1 MPADVNNERI
11 RHHNSH
17 EMPSFSDIL
26 RSLSRRSRSGLRRF
40 ERFTHRSAA
49 SLRLIASILTVTAFV
64 ASAACFAGFIIY
76 MGFDLS
82 QADTASLR
90 RMLRAA
96 QAVFILRVAYGLIF
110 FFRPTCR
117 QTTWVKWIVDCM
129 ILLTL
134 LPWIYPHPEHPWLP
148 WLERMLYSE
157 AFLYSSLGAY
167 ALVTLCYG
175 IIRAVGK
182 RTNPS
187 LLLSASFLIFIFI
200 GSLLLMLPKST
211 YAGISYTDALF
222 VSTSAVCITG
232 LTPVDVYTNFT
243 PMGVTI
249 LAALIQIGGL
259 GVMTF
264 TSFFAIFFSGN
275 ASIYS
280 QMLLRD
286 MIYSRSMSALVPTLF
301 YILGFTLTVEAIGAV
316 AIWLSVTGTLGMT
329 LEEEM
334 AFAAFHS
341 LSSFCNAGFSTLP
354 QGMSNPMLLAA
365 GNNSIYWVTTAIVV
379 AGSIGFPILV
389 NLRDAV
395 VCRISELRARMRH
408 REHEP
413 HNVHPFNMNTKIV
426 ITTFMALLIAG
437 TAAFLWLEW
446 DNTLAGMTLWQKIT
460 QAAFN
465 SATPRSAGFSS
476 VNPASFRDITLVAV
490 IFLMW
495 VGGAAQSTGGGV
507 KVNTLAAILLNLRA
521 IVTGR
526 PYVTAFQRTIS
537 VNSVRRANAVIAL
550 SIISYLIFSL
560 LLLGLEPQLSTRS
573 LLFESCS
580 ALFTVGSS
588 LGATPLLS
596 DASKILLC
604 AAMFL
609 GRVGI
614 ISLLTGIAGRQKAAI
629 QPRYPSDNII
639 IN

>member
-1 MPADVNNERI
+1 
-11 RHHNSH
+11 
-17 EMPSFSDIL
+17 
-26 RSLSRRSRSGLRRF
+26 
-40 ERFTHRSAA
+40 
-49 SLRLIASILTVTAFV
+49 
-64 ASAACFAGFIIY
+64 
-76 MGFDLS
+76 
-82 QADTASLR
+82 
-90 RMLRAA
+90 
-96 QAVFILRVAYGLIF
+96 
-110 FFRPTCR
+110 
-117 QTTWVKWIVDCM
+117 
-129 ILLTL
+129 
-134 LPWIYPHPEHPWLP
+134 
-148 WLERMLYSE
+148 
-157 AFLYSSLGAY
+157 
-167 ALVTLCYG
+167 
-175 IIRAVGK
+175 
-182 RTNPS
+182 
-187 LLLSASFLIFIFI
+187 
-200 GSLLLMLPKST
+200 
-211 YAGISYTDALF
+211 
-222 VSTSAVCITG
+222 
-232 LTPVDVYTNFT
+232 
-243 PMGVTI
+243 
-249 LAALIQIGGL
+249 
-259 GVMTF
+259 
-264 TSFFAIFFSGN
+264 
-275 ASIYS
+275 IYS

-301 YILGFTLTVEAIGAV
+301 YILGFTLMVEAIGAV

-329 LEEEM
+329 LEEEV

-354 QGMSNPMLLAA
+354 QGLSNPMLLAA
-365 GNNSIYWVTTAIVV
+365 GNNSIYWVTTTIVV

-395 VCRISELRARMRH
+395 IGRISELRARIRH

-437 TAAFLWLEW
+437 AAAFLWLEW

-526 PYVTAFQRTIS
+526 PYVTAFRRTIS
-537 VNSVRRANAVIAL
+537 VNSIRRANAVIAL

-560 LLLGLEPQLSTRS
+560 LLLGMEPQLSTRS

>member
-1 MPADVNNERI
+1 MSQP
-11 RHHNSH
+11 
-17 EMPSFSDIL
+17 SDITDL
-26 RSLSRRSRSGLRRF
+26 LWHKIRSSRRRF

-49 SLRLIASILTVTAFV
+49 SLRAVASVLTVLAFV
-64 ASAACFAGFIIY
+64 ASVACIAGFIIHA
-76 MGFDLS
+76 GFDHS
-82 QADTASLR
+82 PDETDGLR
-90 RMLRAA
+90 RVLRIS
-96 QAVFILRVAYGLIF
+96 QAVFIVRVIYDLIF
-110 FFRPTCR
+110 LFRRTCR

-129 ILLTL
+129 VLLTL
-134 LPWIYPHPEHPWLP
+134 LPWIYPHPANPWLP
-148 WLERMLYSE
+148 WLESLLYGK

-167 ALVTLCYG
+167 SVVTICFG

-211 YAGISYTDALF
+211 YAGISYPDALF

-232 LTPVDVYTNFT
+232 LTPVDVYVNFT
-243 PMGVTI
+243 PMGVII
-249 LAALIQIGGL
+249 LAVLIQIGGL

-280 QMLLRD
+280 QMLLRG

-301 YILGFTLTVEAIGAV
+301 YILGFTLAVEAVGAV
-316 AIWLSVTGTLGMT
+316 GIWLSVTGTLGMS
-329 LEEEM
+329 LEEEL

-354 QGMSNPMLLAA
+354 LGMSDPMLLQA
-365 GNNSIYWVTTAIVV
+365 GNNSVYWVTTLLIV
-379 AGSIGFPILV
+379 AGSIGFPVLV
-389 NLRDAV
+389 NLRDTIHD
-395 VCRISELRARMRH
+395 RIRGFWARVHH
-408 REHEP
+408 RDPEP
-413 HNVHPFNMNTKIV
+413 RNVHPFSMNTRIV
-426 ITTFMALLIAG
+426 ITTFMALFVAG
-437 TAAFLWLEW
+437 FIIFLWLEW
-446 DNTLAGMTLWQKIT
+446 DNTLAGMPLWQKIT

-476 VNPASFRDITLVAV
+476 VSPAAFRDVTLVV
-490 IFLMW
+490 VLFLMW

-526 PYVTAFQRTIS
+526 PYVTAFRRTIS
-537 VNSVRRANAVIAL
+537 VNSIRRANAVVAL

-560 LLLGLEPQLSTRS
+560 LLLGLEPGLSTRS

-596 DASKILLC
+596 DSSKILLC
-604 AAMFL
+604 VAMFI

-614 ISLLTGIAGRQKAAI
+614 ISLLTGIAGRHRGI
-629 QPRYPSDNII
+629 QPRYPADNII

>member
-1 MPADVNNERI
+1 MPQL
-11 RHHNSH
+11 
-17 EMPSFSDIL
+17 SDIL
-26 RSLSRRSRSGLRRF
+26 RPIVRRIRATRRRF

-49 SLRLIASILTVTAFV
+49 SLRLAGSALTVIAFIASVGCI
-64 ASAACFAGFIIY
+64 AGFILHV
-76 MGFDLS
+76 GFEHS
-82 QADTASLR
+82 SAETTGLR
-90 RMLRAA
+90 QVLRAA
-96 QAVFILRVAYGLIF
+96 QAVFIIRVVYDLVF
-110 FFRPTCR
+110 LFRRTCR

-129 ILLTL
+129 VLLTL
-134 LPWIYPHPEHPWLP
+134 LPWIYPHPDHPWLP
-148 WLERMLYSE
+148 WLERLLYGK

-167 ALVTLCYG
+167 SVVTICFG

-232 LTPVDVYTNFT
+232 LTPVDVYVNFT
-243 PMGVTI
+243 PMGVII
-249 LAALIQIGGL
+249 LALLIQIGAL

-301 YILGFTLTVEAIGAV
+301 YILGFTLAVEAIGAV
-316 AIWLSVTGTLGMT
+316 GIWLSVTGALGMS
-329 LEEEM
+329 LEEEL

-354 QGMSNPMLLAA
+354 QGMSDPMLLQA
-365 GNNSIYWVTTAIVV
+365 GNNSVYWVTTLLIV

-389 NLRDAV
+389 NLRDTIHD
-395 VCRISELRARMRH
+395 RIRGFWARVHHMDP
-408 REHEP
+408 EP
-413 HNVHPFNMNTKIV
+413 RNVHPFSMNTRIV
-426 ITTFMALLIAG
+426 ITTFLALFVAG
-437 TAAFLWLEW
+437 FIIFLWLEW
-446 DNTLAGMTLWQKIT
+446 DNTLAGMPLWQKIT

-476 VNPASFRDITLVAV
+476 VSPAAFRDVTLVV
-490 IFLMW
+490 VLFLMW

-526 PYVTAFQRTIS
+526 PYVTAFRRTIS
-537 VNSVRRANAVIAL
+537 VNSIRRANAVVAL

-560 LLLGLEPQLSTRS
+560 LLLGMEPGLSTRS

-604 AAMFL
+604 VAMFI

-614 ISLLTGIAGRQKAAI
+614 ISLLTGIAGRHRGI
-629 QPRYPSDNII
+629 QPRYPADNII

>member
-1 MPADVNNERI
+1 M
-11 RHHNSH
+11 SQT
-17 EMPSFSDIL
+17 SDITDL
-26 RSLSRRSRSGLRRF
+26 LWRKIRSSRRRF

-49 SLRLIASILTVTAFV
+49 SLRAVASVLTVLAFV
-64 ASAACFAGFIIY
+64 ASVACIAGFIIHA
-76 MGFDLS
+76 GFDHS
-82 QADTASLR
+82 PDETDGLR
-90 RMLRAA
+90 RVLRIS
-96 QAVFILRVAYGLIF
+96 QSVFIVRVIYDLIF
-110 FFRPTCR
+110 LFRRTCR

-129 ILLTL
+129 VLLTL
-134 LPWIYPHPEHPWLP
+134 LPWIYPHPANP
-148 WLERMLYSE
+148 WLESLLYGK

-167 ALVTLCYG
+167 SVVTICFG

-187 LLLSASFLIFIFI
+187 LLLSASFIIFIFI

-211 YAGISYTDALF
+211 YAGISYPDALF

-232 LTPVDVYTNFT
+232 LTPVDVYVNFT
-243 PMGVTI
+243 PMGVII
-249 LAALIQIGGL
+249 LAVLIQIGGL

-280 QMLLRD
+280 QILLRD

-301 YILGFTLTVEAIGAV
+301 YILGFTLSVEAVGAV
-316 AIWLSVTGTLGMT
+316 GIWLSVTGTLGMS
-329 LEEEM
+329 LEEEL

-354 QGMSNPMLLAA
+354 LGMSDPMLLQA
-365 GNNSIYWVTTAIVV
+365 GNNSVYWVTTLLIV
-379 AGSIGFPILV
+379 AGSIGFPVLV
-389 NLRDAV
+389 NLRDTIHD
-395 VCRISELRARMRH
+395 RIRGFWARVHH
-408 REHEP
+408 RDPEP
-413 HNVHPFNMNTKIV
+413 RNVHPFSMNTRIV
-426 ITTFMALLIAG
+426 ITTFMALFVAG
-437 TAAFLWLEW
+437 FIVFLWLEW
-446 DNTLAGMTLWQKIT
+446 DNTLAGMPLWQKIT

-476 VNPASFRDITLVAV
+476 VSPAAFRDVTLVV
-490 IFLMW
+490 VLFLMW

-526 PYVTAFQRTIS
+526 PYVTAFRRTIS
-537 VNSVRRANAVIAL
+537 VNSIRRANAVVAL

-560 LLLGLEPQLSTRS
+560 LLLGLEPGLSTRS

-596 DASKILLC
+596 DSSKIVLC
-604 AAMFL
+604 VAMFI

-614 ISLLTGIAGRQKAAI
+614 ISLLTGIAGRHRGI
-629 QPRYPSDNII
+629 QPRYPADNII